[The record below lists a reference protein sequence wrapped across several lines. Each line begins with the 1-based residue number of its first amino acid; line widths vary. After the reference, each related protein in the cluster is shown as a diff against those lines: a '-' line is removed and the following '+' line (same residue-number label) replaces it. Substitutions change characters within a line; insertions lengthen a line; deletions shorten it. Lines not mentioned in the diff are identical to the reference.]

1 VECGPGEK
9 ERWWLYRSINVPL
22 RKRMDDLMC
31 TKGMSA
37 WCHQNKGIGRNRE
50 KEGKDEAN
58 FGANEGL
65 TG

>member
-1 VECGPGEK
+1 
-9 ERWWLYRSINVPL
+9 
-22 RKRMDDLMC
+22 MDDLMC